1 MMNRNRRAENSACRF
16 PFFMVYK
23 KQKICDNQNN
33 MEPVN
38 CNLKTWR

>member
-1 MMNRNRRAENSACRF
+1 MQKTVCLFLF
-16 PFFMVYK
+16 PLYK

-38 CNLKTWR
+38 CNLKIWR